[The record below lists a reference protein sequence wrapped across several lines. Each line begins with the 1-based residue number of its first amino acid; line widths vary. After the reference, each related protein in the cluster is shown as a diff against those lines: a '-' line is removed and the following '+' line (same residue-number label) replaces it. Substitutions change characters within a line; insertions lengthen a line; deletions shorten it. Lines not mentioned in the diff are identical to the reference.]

1 MSAAAVLKSAGD
13 STVANPFL
21 GIVWAFNGVEPTY
34 DVPAFGEGPI
44 ALDTFRNPL
53 TMKVASD
60 SIRFERGC
68 LTRSDEF
75 LTIGMNYIASFPEAR
90 PAAGLFD

>member
-1 MSAAAVLKSAGD
+1 VHKLEID
-13 STVANPFL
+13 IVESTVRR
-21 GIVWAFNGVEPTY
+21 EPHRFTY
-34 DVPAFGEGPI
+34 GLRLIAEDAPI
-44 ALDTFRNPL
+44 F
-53 TMKVASD
+53 D

-75 LTIGMNYIASFPEAR
+75 LTVGMKYVDSFPEAR